1 MTQYPLNTH
10 YKTIFPLVSDMS
22 HGHIVCLVAERFN
35 QSINWLELDYV
46 DATLF
51 SRCKL
56 QFVNKQNIG
65 ENTQ

>member
-1 MTQYPLNTH
+1 MQEIGYGNLSVASSRLFH
-10 YKTIFPLVSDMS
+10 A
-22 HGHIVCLVAERFN
+22 VCGFCDKGFD

-65 ENTQ
+65 KNSQ